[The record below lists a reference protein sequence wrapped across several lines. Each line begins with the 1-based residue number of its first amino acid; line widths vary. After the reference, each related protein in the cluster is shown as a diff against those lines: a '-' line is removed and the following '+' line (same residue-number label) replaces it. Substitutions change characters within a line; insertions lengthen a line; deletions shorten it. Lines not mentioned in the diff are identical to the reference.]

1 MKKGASRQKRIEVML
16 PAEVAALRIFKE
28 TDSTNTRARL
38 YAVEGG
44 QTPALFI
51 ADSQT
56 AGRGRT
62 GKSFYSP
69 KDTGLY
75 ASLLL
80 AAEPSSA
87 VYMTTAA
94 AVAVR
99 RAIERV
105 TGISTDIKWVNDL
118 YLNGKKVAG
127 ILCESLFVGDV
138 GYVIIGFGVNISTS
152 TFPQDISC
160 TAASLGLVGN
170 TKIKDDLAVACTEE
184 LLGVWKSG
192 LTPEILGEYKY
203 HSAVLGRA
211 VRYCENGVWHK
222 GVTIDIDSE
231 GRLTVRLD
239 DGSVT
244 TLSSGEISVRLI

>member
-1 MKKGASRQKRIEVML
+1 MNSVADRQKRIEAML
-16 PAEVAALRIFKE
+16 PAEVAALHIYRE
-28 TDSTNTRARL
+28 TDSTNTRARA
-38 YAVEGG
+38 YATDGG
-44 QTPALFI
+44 CVPALFI

-80 AAEPSSA
+80 AAEPGSA
-87 VYMTTAA
+87 VYMTPAA

-99 RAIERV
+99 RAAERV

-118 YLNGKKVAG
+118 YLCGKKVAG
-127 ILCESLFVGDV
+127 ILCESLFVGNK

-152 TFPQDISC
+152 EFPSDISC

-170 TKIKDDLAVACTEE
+170 THVKDDLAVACTEE
-184 LLGVWKSG
+184 LLEVWKSG
-192 LTPEILGEYKY
+192 LTPELIGEYKH
-203 HSAVLGRA
+203 HSAVLGQT
-211 VRYCENGVWHK
+211 VRFCENGVWHE
-222 GVTIDIDSE
+222 GVTLDIDSE
-231 GRLTVRLD
+231 GRLTVRMN
-239 DGSVT
+239 DGSKK